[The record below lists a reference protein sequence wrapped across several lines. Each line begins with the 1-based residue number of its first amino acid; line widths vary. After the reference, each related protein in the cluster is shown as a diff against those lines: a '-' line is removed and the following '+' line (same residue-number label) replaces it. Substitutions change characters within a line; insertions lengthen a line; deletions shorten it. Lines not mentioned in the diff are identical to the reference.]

1 MSLPNDEFM
10 LLSVINTKLR
20 DCYSSLDDLCDDM
33 NESREEIENRLN
45 SVGFEYS
52 EELNKFC

>member
-45 SVGFEYS
+45 SVGFEYN

>member
-33 NESREEIENRLN
+33 NESREEIERRLN
-45 SVGFEYS
+45 SVGFEYN